1 MDKQEKLKNIKAQFK
16 AANVTDTI
24 GTRKEIKALPDLL
37 ADDEIIN
44 YATTGIVDNNTVLV
58 VCTDSRVLFVDK
70 GMLYGIKSSE
80 IPLDMIN
87 GVAYSTGLG
96 LKSIFET
103 GFKRHSELRLP
114 STAQIN
120 H

>member
-1 MDKQEKLKNIKAQFK
+1 M
-16 AANVTDTI
+16 
-24 GTRKEIKALPDLL
+24 
-37 ADDEIIN
+37 IN